1 MGLEYAIEQGLKTA
15 LLAVTDALDIAAN
28 QVPVYRTFFGDDDEN
43 EETEKRVIPC
53 VSIQADPN
61 VPDGYQSIFHDT
73 KVRIEIATYDAPEHD
88 PKGAVMKAIYE
99 AIRAVLDADSWTL
112 TGYAKKS
119 TVIEGGSSEF
129 DGPFRLVGMD
139 LKVNSCA

>member
-1 MGLEYAIEQGLKTA
+1 MGLEYAIEQGLRDA
-15 LLAVTDALDIAAN
+15 FRAVTDALDIADN

-43 EETEKRVIPC
+43 EDTEKRVIPC
-53 VSIQADPN
+53 VSIQAAPS

-73 KVRIEIATYDAPEHD
+73 DVRIEIATYDAPEHD
-88 PKGAVMKAIYE
+88 PKGAIIRAIYE
-99 AIRAVLDADSWTL
+99 AMRAVIDADSWTL
-112 TGYAKKS
+112 SGYAKKS
-119 TVIEGGSSEF
+119 TMIEGTSSDF